1 LRKQD
6 QQAMLAFKK
15 KGGKIN
21 KLKDSPAFKSLFGPG
36 YKSKKM
42 PRQARDIKAIGE
54 GRKYKLKNNEE
65 TGVSGVAGIGADTT
79 SKLGSDQS
87 EPGARRKKRKKWLVS
102 ENSDSFAGINVF
114 DVNPTHFE
122 LCRMGKRK
130 YLRYEKYVGN
140 DDTGESIRQYGRNNP
155 KAPIILKNSQTGAML
170 YLRYGRAS

>member
-1 LRKQD
+1 
-6 QQAMLAFKK
+6 MLAFKK

-102 ENSDSFAGINVF
+102 ENSD
-114 DVNPTHFE
+114 
-122 LCRMGKRK
+122 
-130 YLRYEKYVGN
+130 RYEKYVGN
-140 DDTGESIRQYGRNNP
+140 DDTGELIRQYGRNNP